1 MKKTAIQIVK
11 EYNLEHYFRLI
22 WNCPN
27 LNLPY
32 HNLEHL
38 VGVMILVHEACQYH
52 EIDKVTTRLLLIA
65 ALFHDYDHTGV
76 MGDDS
81 VNINRAVKA
90 LTLYIAEKDYKHFQ
104 QIQSYIRATEFP
116 HAVIV
121 HAANDENLPL
131 YIMRDAD
138 TAYTLNERWMQSV
151 IGIGIEMG
159 LGIANMPAL
168 QEKMLK
174 MQEPFMTKV
183 MTFSTEWA
191 KEKYKDIIEQ
201 RLTEVRDMISVLY
214 P

>member
-27 LNLPY
+27 
-32 HNLEHL
+32 
-38 VGVMILVHEACQYH
+38 VSVMILVHEACEYH

-65 ALFHDYDHTGV
+65 ALFHDYDHTGI

-81 VNINRAVKA
+81 VNIKRAIKS
-90 LTLYIAEKDYKHFQ
+90 LTLYIAEKDYKYFHE
-104 QIQSYIRATEFP
+104 IQSYIRATEFP
-116 HAVIV
+116 HQEMAHV
-121 HAANDENLPL
+121 DENLPL
-131 YIMRDAD
+131 FIMRDAD
-138 TAYTLNERWMQSV
+138 TAYTLNERWIQSV

-159 LGIANMPAL
+159 LGIADMPAL
-168 QEKMLK
+168 QEKMLR

-183 MTFSTEWA
+183 VKFSTEWA
-191 KEKYKDIIEQ
+191 KEKYKEILEQ